1 MSLRIKLTI
10 GLGFLFLIIFALTIY
25 GLLKIQELSKDADN
39 ILKDN
44 YASLVYCKNM
54 LLALDDIGN
63 TVSIKVFSKDKAA
76 SYAGRSLETSKSTF
90 DSNLKAE
97 KNNITEVHEGEYVA
111 ELDHDYSLL
120 LALSSQ
126 IDEKGG
132 SLSAYFND
140 FIPAYSSTRQVIV
153 EINDL
158 NMQAVERKSQSTKHD
173 ASTMSISMG
182 IVGTICILLAFLYFW
197 YFPFYVSNSISY
209 LATRMKGLLKGMGIK
224 IDTKTRDEAFVLLN
238 SIDLLESR
246 FSAEQSTRRKKMKPN
261 KSLEQSP

>member
-1 MSLRIKLTI
+1 MTAPLSKRKLFHQYFGTDYREAPCRSVSSFTI

-25 GLLKIQELSKDADN
+25 GLLKIQELAKDADN

-76 SYAGRSLETSKSTF
+76 SYTGKLFESSKSTF

-97 KNNITEVHEGEYVA
+97 KNNITEVHEGDYVA

-132 SLSAYFND
+132 SLSVYFND
-140 FIPAYSSTRQVIV
+140 FIP
-153 EINDL
+153 
-158 NMQAVERKSQSTKHD
+158 
-173 ASTMSISMG
+173 
-182 IVGTICILLAFLYFW
+182 
-197 YFPFYVSNSISY
+197 
-209 LATRMKGLLKGMGIK
+209 GLLEYETGNS
-224 IDTKTRDEAFVLLN
+224 RD
-238 SIDLLESR
+238 
-246 FSAEQSTRRKKMKPN
+246 Q
-261 KSLEQSP
+261 